1 MKWVTGTFQWG
12 TNPGTMITVFTGR
25 THWWNWSDINWLRL
39 PHSNLSVTLLKRE
52 WPGWTFLFVIH
63 QWFYNW
69 RWKKENM
76 LKNHKDSHN
85 LSGTSPSPQDQ
96 SGQND
101 ASNDWQIFKTRCQPV
116 TKDHHVSC
124 CAVCW
129 FPNFKLEFQNHL
141 YNSFICNRDKG
152 TPATAQAPPVGLV
165 QNY

>member
-1 MKWVTGTFQWG
+1 
-12 TNPGTMITVFTGR
+12 
-25 THWWNWSDINWLRL
+25 
-39 PHSNLSVTLLKRE
+39 
-52 WPGWTFLFVIH
+52 
-63 QWFYNW
+63 
-69 RWKKENM
+69 M

-85 LSGTSPSPQDQ
+85 FSGTSPSPQDQ

-152 TPATAQAPPVGLV
+152 TPATGQAPPVGLV
-165 QNY
+165 QNYQTLVNWQTHACSVSCMVTFSTPFSISPTFFSIISIYSFLMYGNLEFKLQYFTNLELTVLYSCYLTVF